1 MSGFDVGLTPSHLI
15 RTSAAVAA
23 ATIAGP
29 FETGARLGFGGRL
42 MFWAAVIGTAGI
54 LFFVIWRAARAV
66 LARMHWRKPPQTDL
80 APIIAAAL
88 FALPLPPI
96 VAGMSR
102 IAMGSDVRVDPLT
115 VWLSATA
122 LALLIW
128 LVQFALRLLAARK
141 TASDE
146 SLNST
151 PAKGLPNIVLR
162 ARLRLIADVACIE
175 AQDHYLAV
183 TDMTGAKQL
192 VLYRF
197 ADAVAELG
205 DAGEQVHRR
214 FWIAAHAVEHV
225 ERRGK
230 RMQLVLTNGM
240 RAPVS
245 DTFLRAVRARGWTTV
260 RAKAPNA
267 DPQADREITR
277 PAEQTG

>member
-1 MSGFDVGLTPSHLI
+1 MSSLVGLTPSHVI
-15 RTSAAVAA
+15 RTTAAVFAA
-23 ATIAGP
+23 AIAGP
-29 FETGARLGFGGRL
+29 FETGARLSLGERL

-54 LFFVIWRAARAV
+54 LFFVIWRAASAIV
-66 LARMHWRKPPQTDL
+66 ARLNWTGAARTEV
-80 APIIAAAL
+80 APIVAAGL

-96 VAGMSR
+96 VAWMSR

-128 LVQFALRLLAARK
+128 FVQFALRILAELRA
-141 TASDE
+141 ASGE
-146 SLNST
+146 NLNPT
-151 PAKGLPNIVLR
+151 PVKGLPNIILR
-162 ARLRLIADVACIE
+162 ARLRSIADVACIE

-183 TDMTGAKQL
+183 TDMAGARQL

-197 ADAVAELG
+197 ADAAAELG

-214 FWIAAHAVEHV
+214 FWVAARAVSHI

-230 RMQLVLTNGM
+230 RMQVVLTNGT

-245 DTFLRAVRARGWTTV
+245 DTFMRTVRARGWATV
-260 RAKAPNA
+260 RPKSPSCGPGAS
-267 DPQADREITR
+267 REMTR
-277 PAEQTG
+277 PA